1 MKSAWDTGDLADD
14 PQLQVFGDQLD
25 HALAPPAVPT
35 WEQVAAVIDSDVEKA
50 VKGAV
55 PTGEAVLRHAAAG
68 EVDRHRSLTHGHAD
82 RHDHAAGHS
91 RATPVATKSRH
102 VDPMRRQQAVAAWV
116 LALPFLALFLVFTAG
131 PVLASLGMSF
141 TDIRS
146 TDMRSP
152 FAVGFTGLDNYT
164 QLLGDP
170 LFQKV
175 MVNTFA
181 YLVLGVPLTMVLA
194 LAAAVGL
201 NRITFLRGLFR
212 IGYYLPVVTSIVAV
226 SVVWKFLLREEG
238 GLFNAVLALVGIDGP
253 GWLDSTTLAL
263 PSLVVMSAWRNLGTL
278 MIIFLAG
285 LATIPAEVNEAAE
298 VDGAGP
304 WQRFR
309 HITLPMLKPTLLFG
323 AVITSIGYLQFFE
336 EAFVMTKGG
345 PLDSTR
351 SVTFF
356 TYDQF
361 GYGNYGAA
369 SAASYLL
376 FLAVVLFTLV
386 QFRFLG
392 ERKEKKR

>member
-1 MKSAWDTGDLADD
+1 VSVTTASR
-14 PQLQVFGDQLD
+14 
-25 HALAPPAVPT
+25 PT
-35 WEQVAAVIDSDVEKA
+35 
-50 VKGAV
+50 
-55 PTGEAVLRHAAAG
+55 
-68 EVDRHRSLTHGHAD
+68 
-82 RHDHAAGHS
+82 
-91 RATPVATKSRH
+91 TPVATTSRH
-102 VDPMRRQQAVAAWV
+102 VDPTRRQQAVAAWV

-146 TDMRSP
+146 TDMRTP
-152 FAVGFTGLDNYT
+152 FAVGFVGVENYT
-164 QLLGDP
+164 KLLADP

-175 MVNTFA
+175 MLNTFL

-201 NRITFLRGLFR
+201 NRISFLRGLFR
-212 IGYYLPVVTSIVAV
+212 VSYYLPVVTSIVAV
-226 SVVWKFLLREEG
+226 SVVWKFLLRDEG
-238 GLFNAVLALVGIDGP
+238 GLLNAVLALVGINGP
-253 GWLDSTTLAL
+253 AWLDSTSLAL
-263 PSLVVMSAWRNLGTL
+263 PSLVVMSSWRNLGSL

-285 LATIPAEVNEAAE
+285 LQTIPTEVNEATE
-298 VDGAGP
+298 VDGASA

-309 HITLPMLKPTLLFG
+309 HVTLPMLRPTLLFG

-361 GYGNYGAA
+361 GFGNYGLAA
-369 SAASYLL
+369 AASYLL
-376 FLAVVLFTLV
+376 FLAVVVFTFV
-386 QFRFLG
+386 QFGFLG
-392 ERKEKKR
+392 ERKEK

>member
-1 MKSAWDTGDLADD
+1 M
-14 PQLQVFGDQLD
+14 
-25 HALAPPAVPT
+25 
-35 WEQVAAVIDSDVEKA
+35 
-50 VKGAV
+50 
-55 PTGEAVLRHAAAG
+55 
-68 EVDRHRSLTHGHAD
+68 
-82 RHDHAAGHS
+82 
-91 RATPVATKSRH
+91 
-102 VDPMRRQQAVAAWV
+102 DPMRRQQAVAAWV
-116 LALPFLALFLVFTAG
+116 LALPFMALFLVFTAG
-131 PVLASLGMSF
+131 PVLASLGMSV

-152 FAVGFTGLDNYT
+152 FSVGFVGIENYT
-164 QLLGDP
+164 KLLGDP

-175 MVNTFA
+175 MFNTFA
-181 YLVLGVPLTMVLA
+181 YLVLGVPLTMALA

-212 IGYYLPVVTSIVAV
+212 VGYYLPVVTSIVAV
-226 SVVWKFLLREEG
+226 AVVWKFLLREDG
-238 GLFNAVLALVGIDGP
+238 GLINAALGVVGIPGP

-263 PSLVVMSAWRNLGTL
+263 PSLVVMSSWRNLGSL

-285 LATIPAEVNEAAE
+285 LQTIPAEVNEAAE
-298 VDGAGP
+298 VDGAGA
-304 WQRFR
+304 WGRFR

>member
-1 MKSAWDTGDLADD
+1 MASTTTA
-14 PQLQVFGDQLD
+14 
-25 HALAPPAVPT
+25 
-35 WEQVAAVIDSDVEKA
+35 
-50 VKGAV
+50 
-55 PTGEAVLRHAAAG
+55 
-68 EVDRHRSLTHGHAD
+68 
-82 RHDHAAGHS
+82 S
-91 RATPVATKSRH
+91 RTATPVASKSRH
-102 VDPMRRQQAVAAWV
+102 VDPTRRQQAVAAWV
-116 LALPFLALFLVFTAG
+116 LAVPFMVLFLVFTAG

-152 FAVGFTGLDNYT
+152 FAVGFVGLENYT
-164 QLLGDP
+164 RLLGDP

-175 MVNTFA
+175 MFNTFA
-181 YLVLGVPLTMVLA
+181 YLVLGVPLTMCLA

-212 IGYYLPVVTSIVAV
+212 VGYYLPVVTSIVAV

-238 GLFNAVLALVGIDGP
+238 GLLNAVLALVGVDGP

-263 PSLVVMSAWRNLGTL
+263 PSLVVMSSWRNLGAL

-285 LATIPAEVNEAAE
+285 LQTIPAEVIEASE
-298 VDGAGP
+298 VDGAGS

-309 HITLPMLKPTLLFG
+309 HLTLPMLKPTLLFG

-361 GYGNYGAA
+361 GFGNYGQAA
-369 SAASYLL
+369 AASYLL
-376 FLAVVLFTLV
+376 FLAVVLFTLI

-392 ERKEKKR
+392 ERKEKT